1 MKRYLAVPDSFK
13 GTLTS
18 GQICDI
24 LADCVRRCDP
34 SARLRARI
42 SRAFSPRPKARPP

>member
-34 SARLRARI
+34 SARLRAL
-42 SRAFSPRPKARPP
+42 SGL